1 MEPPIWKSS
10 FICRHALN
18 KFCFFTDFPGGL
30 PIVLVFE
37 ERKMGTPRLVRV
49 NELLKR
55 EIAEDIQ
62 RNYAMSDF
70 DSGSVTVTRVE
81 CAPDLRDAN
90 VFISIFGHEDEREDM
105 IGYLNRHR
113 QEIVRMMIKRV
124 KLKYTPR
131 LHFVLDESIEGGDRI
146 LSLLADMERENPEA
160 FKDDE
165 ERYEES

>member
-1 MEPPIWKSS
+1 
-10 FICRHALN
+10 
-18 KFCFFTDFPGGL
+18 
-30 PIVLVFE
+30 
-37 ERKMGTPRLVRV
+37 MGIPRLVRV

-62 RNYAMSDF
+62 RNFSMSDF
-70 DSGSVTVTRVE
+70 DSGAITVTRVE

-90 VFISIFGHEDEREDM
+90 VFISIFGHEDNRDGM

-113 QEIVRMMIKRV
+113 QEIVRLMIKRV

-131 LHFVLDESIEGGDRI
+131 LHFILDESIEEGDHI
-146 LSLLADMERENPEA
+146 LSLLNEMERENPDA

-165 ERYEES
+165 ENNEKS